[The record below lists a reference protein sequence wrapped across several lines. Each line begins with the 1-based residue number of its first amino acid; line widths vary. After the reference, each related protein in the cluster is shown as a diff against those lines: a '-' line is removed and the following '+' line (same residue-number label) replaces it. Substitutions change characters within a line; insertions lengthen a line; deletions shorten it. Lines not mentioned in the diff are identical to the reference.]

1 MKERTTPTE
10 NAPVKLYSMST
21 IKAHDNITTN
31 LHSFAKLTKTGSWPI
46 DRFLI
51 SAVVT
56 KFHFKAPAYHIIRQS
71 SNVCNLPA
79 LGLLY
84 HPDVWPMSWNVY
96 GSIRYFYQIKNVTA
110 KLKLT

>member
-21 IKAHDNITTN
+21 IKAHDNIITN

-46 DRFLI
+46 DRFII

-56 KFHFKAPAYHIIRQS
+56 NFHFTAPAHHQAELSRLQ
-71 SNVCNLPA
+71 LAA
-79 LGLLY
+79 LGQLY
-84 HPDVWPMSWNVY
+84 HPDVWPRSWIVF
-96 GSIRYFYQIKNVTA
+96 GSFRCF
-110 KLKLT
+110 